1 MTFSWIFEDP
11 RREEDL
17 PTTPYWRGSGPCGT
31 RRELRLRGRL
41 EHPEEELRKLRE
53 KRERERQERL
63 EAFGREIAVSDGG
76 DGRPDP
82 FTRA

>member
-1 MTFSWIFEDP
+1 
-11 RREEDL
+11 
-17 PTTPYWRGSGPCGT
+17 
-31 RRELRLRGRL
+31 LRLRGRL

-53 KRERERQERL
+53 KRERQERL

-76 DGRPDP
+76 DGMPDP

>member
-1 MTFSWIFEDP
+1 M
-11 RREEDL
+11 
-17 PTTPYWRGSGPCGT
+17 
-31 RRELRLRGRL
+31 RLRGRL
-41 EHPEEELRKLRE
+41 EHPEEEMRKLRE
-53 KRERERQERL
+53 KRERERL

>member
-1 MTFSWIFEDP
+1 M
-11 RREEDL
+11 
-17 PTTPYWRGSGPCGT
+17 
-31 RRELRLRGRL
+31 RLRGRL

-53 KRERERQERL
+53 KRERQERL

>member
-1 MTFSWIFEDP
+1 MAEGFLKHLAGDRARAP
-11 RREEDL
+11 GA
-17 PTTPYWRGSGPCGT
+17 PG
-31 RRELRLRGRL
+31 
-41 EHPEEELRKLRE
+41 
-53 KRERERQERL
+53 L